1 MTSLASRYTSTVSPL
16 SLSTLPMKYSNVFFA
31 KEKDFYISPLH
42 SRWSTPVMPIP
53 TASNESKM
61 SVNQMPEN
69 SEARHSNNFPHYP
82 LAQSALAPPPDIENP
97 SQKYDNDGQQHYSQ
111 PRNVK
116 FPSELRHY
124 QQQINNQQTFPN
136 TSNISQTKGSQT
148 FVDKY
153 VQTLTLF

>member
-1 MTSLASRYTSTVSPL
+1 
-16 SLSTLPMKYSNVFFA
+16 
-31 KEKDFYISPLH
+31 
-42 SRWSTPVMPIP
+42 
-53 TASNESKM
+53 M
-61 SVNQMPEN
+61 SEH

-82 LAQSALAPPPDIENP
+82 LAQSAMAALPQPLPDIEHHP
-97 SQKYDNDGQQHYSQ
+97 SQKDDNDGQHYYSQ

-116 FPSELRHY
+116 FPSEVRHY

-153 VQTLTLF
+153 VQTLNFVLDLPILL